1 MSSIEERA
9 KKVIAREL
17 GCDMEELRNNRIS
30 LIYLGMDELARPGL
44 VMALEEEFDAEI
56 TDEVGDSF
64 AIVQDVID
72 AVTPS
77 RH

>member
-56 TDEVGDSF
+56 TDEMGDKL